1 MLLGSVALTWQ
12 HLIVYGLFVGYTTSR
27 NKDDLAPAL
36 VLGLIVSLTVVEGW
50 QWVAAHIF

>member
-36 VLGLIVSLTVVEGW
+36 VLGLIVTLTVVEGW